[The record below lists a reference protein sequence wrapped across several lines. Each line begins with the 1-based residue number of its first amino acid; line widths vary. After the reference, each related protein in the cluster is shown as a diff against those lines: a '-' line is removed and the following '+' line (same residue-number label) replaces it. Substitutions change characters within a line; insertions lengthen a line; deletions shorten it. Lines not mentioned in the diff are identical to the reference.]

1 MDDSAGS
8 RAYREKSKFGEK
20 DQINFAH
27 VKFVVPEDHTRDVQ
41 TVGITVPKLY
51 REGLGGRWS
60 LGSYLSE

>member
-51 REGLGGRWS
+51 REGLGGR
-60 LGSYLSE
+60 